1 MFFKNH
7 MFNNLQVLQQIDKI
21 MASLR
26 KADLTLW
33 LADFGEA
40 KKGVRESRKVLP
52 PFPKSLKGV
61 S

>member
-1 MFFKNH
+1 